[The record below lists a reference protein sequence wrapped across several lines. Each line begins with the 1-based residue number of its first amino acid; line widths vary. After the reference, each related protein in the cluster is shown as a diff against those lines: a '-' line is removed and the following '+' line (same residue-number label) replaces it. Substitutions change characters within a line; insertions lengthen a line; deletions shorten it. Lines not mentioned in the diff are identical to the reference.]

1 MARANWL
8 SRMLFE
14 NNESAEVSDE
24 RIEAFL
30 DQSNQV
36 SVPEVVVNVETST
49 LEGLIDIDTM
59 YEKAGLQNLEKSI
72 FKVDEFGKILPDSLP
87 SDVKRQSVIGIL
99 TTSGLQIDALKSD
112 ADQRIGSINSVMEQF
127 TNQTV
132 DILNV
137 SQNEISELELRID
150 ELKRTITDRKALQE
164 KQEKIADDE
173 IEKISG
179 IVKFL
184 G

>member
-1 MARANWL
+1 
-8 SRMLFE
+8 
-14 NNESAEVSDE
+14 
-24 RIEAFL
+24 
-30 DQSNQV
+30 
-36 SVPEVVVNVETST
+36 
-49 LEGLIDIDTM
+49 
-59 YEKAGLQNLEKSI
+59 
-72 FKVDEFGKILPDSLP
+72 
-87 SDVKRQSVIGIL
+87 
-99 TTSGLQIDALKSD
+99 
-112 ADQRIGSINSVMEQF
+112 MEQF